1 MTNFVLVH
9 GAWHGGWCWS
19 RVASILRAR
28 GHSVT
33 TPTQTGVGEKSHL
46 LSGDITLTTF
56 GEDIVN
62 HLKFEELDDVV
73 LVGHSFGGNAL
84 SYAAE
89 RMTVH
94 IQRLVYL
101 DAAVIEAGET
111 SLSSKPADV
120 AALRR
125 QLAEDHDAG
134 LSLPPPPALVM
145 GITDPDDAAWIERMM
160 TPHPFRTMSTPL
172 EITGTPGAD
181 LPAEYIVCTDPDYP
195 QLANDRARAKGY
207 GWPIREIAAGHDCM
221 VSAPEALADLL
232 ENGA

>member
-19 RVASILRAR
+19 RVAGILRAR
-28 GHSVT
+28 GHDVT

-46 LSGDITLTTF
+46 LSKDITLTTF
-56 GEDIVN
+56 GTDIVN

-73 LVGHSFGGNAL
+73 LVGHSFGGASI

-89 RMTVH
+89 KMTDR

-101 DAAVIEAGET
+101 DAAVIEPGET
-111 SLSSKPADV
+111 PLSKKPADL

-125 QLAEDHDAG
+125 QLAADNDGG

-160 TPHPFRTMSTPL
+160 TPHPFNTMETPL
-172 EITGTPGAD
+172 EISGPPGAG
-181 LPAEYIVCTDPDYP
+181 LPVEYIACTDPWYSP
-195 QLANDRARAKGY
+195 LATDRERAKGY
-207 GWPIREIAAGHDCM
+207 GWTVREIAAGHDCM
-221 VSAPEALADLL
+221 VSAPEALADML
-232 ENGA
+232 ETPA